1 MHLLLLLR
9 TMSTPHSVR
18 TSTHPRSPTLHTA
31 TITHILTL
39 SPHLRQIILSS
50 PSPIPHKPGQW
61 IDLHLPSLPQPGGF
75 TITSPP
81 SSSSSS
87 PTLSLSIR
95 AAPENPAAAW
105 LWQKQEDVLGKE
117 VKVRVGGAFVFPP
130 PGVDRGEVERV
141 VMLAGGVGVNPFL
154 SMVGWI
160 RGDEEWGGVEVRV
173 LWSGRVGEFVGGEVL
188 RGVVEVF
195 ETDGNG
201 GGRIKRED
209 LERVVKE
216 EEEEAGKTLVF
227 VCGPKGFAEFCM
239 GALEEMGVEMGRVY
253 CEKWW

>member
-1 MHLLLLLR
+1 MRPLR
-9 TMSTPHSVR
+9 AMSTPHSIR

-31 TITHILTL
+31 TITHIRTP
-39 SPHLRQIILSS
+39 SPHLRQILLSS

-61 IDLHLPSLPQPGGF
+61 IDLHLPDLPQPGGF

-81 SSSSSS
+81 SS

-105 LWQKQEDVLGKE
+105 LWQKYEDVLGKE

-130 PGVDRGEVERV
+130 PGVERGGVERV

-154 SMVGWI
+154 SMVGW
-160 RGDEEWGGVEVRV
+160 GGGV
-173 LWSGRVGEFVGGEVL
+173 GGGEVL

-195 ETDGNG
+195 ETDGCG
-201 GGRIKRED
+201 GGRITRRD
-209 LERVVKE
+209 LERVVGE
-216 EEEEAGKTLVF
+216 GGKTLVF
-227 VCGPKGFAEFCM
+227 VCGPKGFMEFCM
-239 GALEEMGVEMGRVY
+239 AALEEMGVGRERVY